1 MGKKKQLLD
10 IVKYPERILSRKDLA
25 IVEDFGSKWIYELA
39 INMIH
44 TMRSVRGVGIAAS
57 QISIP
62 IRMAIAL
69 VDNQPL
75 VLINPEIIEHSD
87 EQASMA
93 EECLSCPNESVRIDR
108 YVWVKVKYNDLK
120 GNDKVI
126 LLDGINSIVAQHEIN
141 HCDGKTIMDY
151 KDVGTE

>member
-1 MGKKKQLLD
+1 MGKKKLLD
-10 IVKYPERILSRKDLA
+10 IVKYPEGILNSA
-25 IVEDFGSKWIYELA
+25 TNEYVEDFGSKWIYDLA

-69 VDNQPL
+69 ADNQPL

-87 EQASMA
+87 EQASMT
-93 EECLSCPNESVRIDR
+93 EECLSCPNEAVRIDR

-120 GNDKVI
+120 GKEKTI
-126 LLDGINSIVAQHEIN
+126 LLDGINSIVAQHEIDHLN
-141 HCDGKTIMDY
+141 GKLIMDY
-151 KDVGTE
+151 KKEGES